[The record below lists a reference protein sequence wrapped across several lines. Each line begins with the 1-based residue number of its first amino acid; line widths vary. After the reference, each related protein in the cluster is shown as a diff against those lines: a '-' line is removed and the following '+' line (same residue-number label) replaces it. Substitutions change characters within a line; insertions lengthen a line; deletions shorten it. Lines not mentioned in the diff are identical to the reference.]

1 MSEPGMIVQ
10 ANMPTRPGASEVA
23 ARGLAKRCRPAHDG
37 VDLTTPTPEVSPRR
51 PVQLLPTQRPA
62 PRSPMASGLQYVTE
76 GPQGSYCRKANG
88 RNAEPE
94 GRNRGP
100 TRGSGSGPAER
111 RFTRMLGTFRPSL
124 PGAPS
129 RAPKFAQLGWTVGA
143 GGGRGQR
150 RGSFIGG
157 RSPEAPRALAACTTG
172 HESADDPSRG
182 RPLSRTHIW
191 TVNPSV
197 NCRGRPGSM
206 YRRGPFGAGSFS
218 GLMNTEAT

>member
-1 MSEPGMIVQ
+1 MRSR
-10 ANMPTRPGASEVA
+10 ANDSRVRVSTRPGASDFVRREP
-23 ARGLAKRCRPAHDG
+23 ARPCRPAHEG
-37 VDLTTPTPEVSPRR
+37 VELTTPGPDPWILRSRQPFAA
-51 PVQLLPTQRPA
+51 QRPPAHGSLA
-62 PRSPMASGLQYVTE
+62 PGLQYVTE
-76 GPQGSYCRKANG
+76 GLQGSYCRKANG
-88 RNAEPE
+88 RDAEPE

-111 RFTRMLGTFRPSL
+111 RSPGTFRSSHSV
-124 PGAPS
+124 APS
-129 RAPKFAQLGWTVGA
+129 RTPERVRPGWTVGA

-172 HESADDPSRG
+172 HEAADDPSRG

-206 YRRGPFGAGSFS
+206 
-218 GLMNTEAT
+218 